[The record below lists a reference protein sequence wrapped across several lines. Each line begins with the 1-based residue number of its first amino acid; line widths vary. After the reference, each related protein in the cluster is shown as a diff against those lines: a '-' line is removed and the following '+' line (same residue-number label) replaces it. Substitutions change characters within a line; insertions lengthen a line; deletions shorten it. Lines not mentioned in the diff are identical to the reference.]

1 MPVKKASSPAPTCG
15 PWPLPTPRGLPLV
28 SHSSP
33 CSSVGTHIPKH
44 SDPCAWENS
53 YPPLALWTPLFRTV
67 LCSGSGQDSRFL
79 LPGPKSGDPSTSAG
93 GIHHIH

>member
-53 YPPLALWTPLFRTV
+53 YPPLASLDQRKITKFFRA
-67 LCSGSGQDSRFL
+67 CI
-79 LPGPKSGDPSTSAG
+79 PSKLYVYV
-93 GIHHIH
+93 